1 METLGGYC
9 SARKGDQHNATAA
22 GWLAGCKSPACLS
35 RRMRAHCM
43 WLGVCFWGTPSDC
56 IGANSAACTA
66 QHAQRGTACTAY
78 HRPATAQ
85 HRVAATQHNSD
96 KSYHR
101 MLAAVLSKVPLSGRP
116 AHHGAPAGATGGCLQ
131 GVSLCL
137 RACLQAGSP
146 TCSGLG
152 LPPRSGRGGYLAPCS
167 RSISTSSGQPAVPS
181 GVDAAPSR
189 SKAICSYS
197 HCSARQISCQVRR
210 YISLTAP
217 KAACTPAPTSP
228 LLSRPALACRAR
240 CHERRRF
247 GWVSAVDCRAVCQQ
261 NARWRH
267 VGAHAGHL

>member
-1 METLGGYC
+1 MRE
-9 SARKGDQHNATAA
+9 KGTSTTQLLPA
-22 GWLAGCKSPACLS
+22 GWPAARALLAFQEGCGRTACGLVSASGAPLLTALVQTAPPAQHS
-35 RRMRAHCM
+35 MH
-43 WLGVCFWGTPSDC
+43 
-56 IGANSAACTA
+56 SAA
-66 QHAQRGTACTAY
+66 QHAQHITALPQHSTGSPPPSTTLTKVITGCWQLCSARCHCQVGQLITALQ
-78 HRPATAQ
+78 P
-85 HRVAATQHNSD
+85 
-96 KSYHR
+96 
-101 MLAAVLSKVPLSGRP
+101 VPQG
-116 AHHGAPAGATGGCLQ
+116 GACR